1 MSNIKIHFAAGENL
15 ILASLLK
22 EAGIN
27 YTLGAVYSHII
38 NQYQKSEKT
47 FDKEV
52 INYWKKNFKGTIL
65 DSGIFTLIYGGNK
78 TNWEEDVWDKWL
90 ETLVQFIQETGYTGY
105 PVEVDAQK
113 IIGAEATWRLRHKM
127 ADALPNHEVI
137 TVWHPQ
143 DGQKGLDR
151 LIEFSDYISF
161 SVQELR
167 KIKGID
173 HKQYATRMASYI
185 KNKKPDIKIHL
196 LACTEMQLIRDLN
209 FCTSADSTSW
219 LQVNKFGAL
228 KTIQQGEVK
237 TIRKDEIIKSLPDYY
252 ERVSS
257 TFKEMT
263 GREITEKTLQNNAG
277 YLLALEELLKIY
289 SYFAGPQD

>member
-15 ILASLLK
+15 LLCSLLK

-38 NQYQKSEKT
+38 NQYQKEEKN
-47 FDKEV
+47 FDRTV
-52 INYWKKNFKGTIL
+52 IDYWAKSFKGTIL

-78 TNWEEDVWDKWL
+78 SNWAEETWDQWL
-90 ETLVQFIQETGYTGY
+90 ETLVQFVQETGYDGY

-127 ADALPNHEVI
+127 ADALPNHDVI
-137 TVWHPQ
+137 TVWHAQ
-143 DGQKGLDR
+143 DGLKGLDR
-151 LIEFSDYISF
+151 LIEFSNYISF

-173 HKQYATRMASYI
+173 HKEYSIRMASYI

-196 LACTEMQLIRDLN
+196 LACTEMELIKDLS

-228 KTIQQGEVK
+228 KTIQDGQIK
-237 TIRKDEIIKSLPDYY
+237 TIMKDEIKSSIPLYY
-252 ERVSS
+252 EKA
-257 TFKEMT
+257 TTIYKQMT
-263 GREITEKTLQNNAG
+263 GRDIPPKTLENNAA
-277 YLLALEELLKIY
+277 YLLALDQLLKIY
-289 SYFAGPQD
+289 SFFAGPQN